1 MCVIQKN
8 VKTSSN
14 IAKDSSYLSSKS
26 KGLGSEVCYYTY
38 W

>member
-1 MCVIQKN
+1 MLNKNN

-26 KGLGSEVCYYTY
+26 KGLGSEVCY
-38 W
+38 